1 MHAFVFLGVYV
12 LSFQMIYRR
21 ITVYLFQFIFLVYFA
36 HSLNKENEV
45 KISLVYHQNYREI
58 FLLPPNDDDEFNHI
72 INQSTS
78 EVISA
83 PF

>member
-1 MHAFVFLGVYV
+1 M
-12 LSFQMIYRR
+12 
-21 ITVYLFQFIFLVYFA
+21 YLFQLIFLVYFA

-78 EVISA
+78 VVLSA
-83 PF
+83 PFS